1 MEKFNTV
8 SLFIKRAE
16 EFQTEDFIIQA
27 FNENNIGKV
36 SNIKFIKKQNENGT
50 SYNGVIVCFE
60 EWYSNKLTERLL
72 NEMSSSS
79 DGTTKFYFNRSRYW
93 IITVHQ
99 KKNADTEKTIYVD
112 PSLPNEERI
121 RQLESLVQTMACQI
135 HYQETKLQKNET
147 IMMEYE
153 QKHSRSHLLNIDLM
167 SQLEDTKVHELS
179 YQKETAKNIQLTSD
193 NEELLE
199 ENNQLWLEN
208 EKLKAEMH
216 KLQNA
221 NNELHSRLILSSFR
235 THRKNIECEELREM
249 LYVEKGKNRQ
259 HELEEEDMLYL
270 IQSFQKMK
278 LNS

>member
-16 EFQTEDFIIQA
+16 EFQTEEFIIQA

-36 SNIKFIKKQNENGT
+36 SNVKFIKKQNENGA
-50 SYNGVIVCFE
+50 SYNGVIVNFE
-60 EWYSNKLTERLL
+60 EWYSNNITERLL
-72 NEMSSSS
+72 NEMSSSL

-99 KKNADTEKTIYVD
+99 KKNADTEKRIYVD

-135 HYQETKLQKNET
+135 HYQETKLQKNEI

-167 SQLEDTKVHELS
+167 SQLEDAKVNELV
-179 YQKETAKNIQLTSD
+179 YQKETIKNRQLTND
-193 NEELLE
+193 NEEILE

-208 EKLKAEMH
+208 EKLKAEIH
-216 KLQNA
+216 KQQNA
-221 NNELHSRLILSSFR
+221 NDELRSRLMLSLFR
-235 THRKNIECEELREM
+235 IYRKNIECEELREM
-249 LYVEKGKNRQ
+249 LYVERGKNRQ
-259 HELEEEDMLYL
+259 LELEEEDMVYL

-278 LNS
+278 L